1 MILKLEIMQLQRGV
15 ATPACERQNE
25 PPSLTAFA
33 KADKRQLYVARYNFV
48 QNKKIHFRCLFAF
61 LFTSDTILFYLYAFF
76 VFWKPF

>member
-48 QNKKIHFRCLFAF
+48 QNKKIHFRCLFSF
-61 LFTSDTILFYLYAFF
+61 LLTSDAILFYLYVFF

>member
-48 QNKKIHFRCLFAF
+48 QNKKIHFRCVFAF
-61 LFTSDTILFYLYAFF
+61 LLTPDAILFYLYVFF

>member
-1 MILKLEIMQLQRGV
+1 MILMLEIMQLQRGV

-33 KADKRQLYVARYNFV
+33 KADKRQLYVAQYNFV
-48 QNKKIHFRCLFAF
+48 QNKKIHFRCLFSF
-61 LFTSDTILFYLYAFF
+61 LLTSDAILSYLYAFF

>member
-48 QNKKIHFRCLFAF
+48 QNKKIHFRCVFAF
-61 LFTSDTILFYLYAFF
+61 LLTSDTILFYLYAFF

>member
-1 MILKLEIMQLQRGV
+1 MILKLEIMQLQRGI

-25 PPSLTAFA
+25 PPSLTAFV

-48 QNKKIHFRCLFAF
+48 QNKKIHFRCLFSF
-61 LFTSDTILFYLYAFF
+61 LLTSDAILFYLYVFF

>member
-33 KADKRQLYVARYNFV
+33 KADKRQLYVAQYNFV
-48 QNKKIHFRCLFAF
+48 QNKKIHFRCLFSF
-61 LFTSDTILFYLYAFF
+61 LLTPDAILFYLYAFF

>member
-25 PPSLTAFA
+25 PPSLTAFV

-61 LFTSDTILFYLYAFF
+61 LLTSDAILFYLYVFF

>member
-25 PPSLTAFA
+25 PPSLTAFV

-48 QNKKIHFRCLFAF
+48 QNKKIHFRCVFAF
-61 LFTSDTILFYLYAFF
+61 LLTPDAILFYLYVFF